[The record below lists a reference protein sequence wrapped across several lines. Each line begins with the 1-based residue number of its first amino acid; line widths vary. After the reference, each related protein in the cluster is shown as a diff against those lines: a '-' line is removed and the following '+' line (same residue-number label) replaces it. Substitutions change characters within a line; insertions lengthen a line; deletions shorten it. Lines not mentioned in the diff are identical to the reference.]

1 MTTGYEYMNI
11 YTHTHTYRYK
21 SGQVKEIHSLNYF
34 GKMREISWCLDRA
47 SPRLDSFFFF
57 FFFNYLED
65 FGQKLT
71 KTKRIEFSI

>member
-11 YTHTHTYRYK
+11 YTHICTYRYR

-47 SPRLDSFFFF
+47 SLRLDFFFF
-57 FFFNYLED
+57 FKLSGELRAEVDQNLED
-65 FGQKLT
+65 L
-71 KTKRIEFSI
+71 I